1 MTFISDS
8 NKFIYIEIPKTGTAS
23 LNCLLKWKYSI
34 KNLLVNKNR
43 ISGDNDRHVTG
54 RHIKNKFPDRWEKY
68 TTFCVVRNPWHRYIS
83 RLRWE
88 HLSKH
93 KNRNVDI
100 KIHTIIRYTPS
111 ITDFIFDKD
120 EVIVDKILKFENL
133 QQEWN
138 DFAPSIG
145 LYPQELPWRNN
156 LGTYDYHDYYNNE
169 LIDMVY
175 EKEKKIIDMMNY
187 TYD

>member
-1 MTFISDS
+1 MTYICDKH
-8 NKFIYIEIPKTGTAS
+8 KFIFVEVQKTATS
-23 LNCLLKWKYSI
+23 SFNYMFRKEYKI
-34 KNLLVNKNR
+34 KNVLPFGKITGENNR
-43 ISGDNDRHVTG
+43 HRTATY
-54 RHIKNKFPDRWEKY
+54 IKNKFSDRWKEY
-68 TTFCVVRNPWHRYIS
+68 LTFSIVRNPWHRYASWAKWI
-83 RLRWE
+83 E
-88 HLSKH
+88 DKD
-93 KNRNVDI
+93 VDI
-100 KIHTIIRYTPS
+100 TIDIIMQRRLS

-145 LYPQELPWRNN
+145 LYPQKLPWINN
-156 LGTYDYHDYYNNE
+156 LGTYDYHDYYDDD

-175 EKEKKIIDMMNY
+175 RKEKKIIDMMGY

>member
-23 LNCLLKWKYSI
+23 LNRLLRCKYPTT
-34 KNLLVNKNR
+34 NLLLNKST
-43 ISGDNDRHVTG
+43 ISGDDTRHVTG
-54 RHIKNKFPDRWEKY
+54 RHIKDKFPDRWEKY

-83 RLRWE
+83 QLRWNRLRGGE
-88 HLSKH
+88 KE
-93 KNRNVDI
+93 NIN
-100 KIHTIIRYTPS
+100 IHAIIQYSIS

-145 LYPQELPWRNN
+145 LYPQELPWKNN
-156 LGTYDYHDYYNNE
+156 LGTYDYHDYYNDE